1 MQLTIHRGTHE
12 IGGNCVEVR
21 TAATRIVLDAGL
33 PLVGPDRQPFDARA
47 ARRKT
52 TAELLR
58 EGVLPRVA
66 GLCDDGPPPDAL
78 LLSHAHLDHSGL
90 LPYVRPEVPV
100 VLTRG
105 TSKMLLAA
113 SIFAGQPGLPRERA
127 RLCTPGQP
135 FAIGD
140 IRITPHAVDHSTFD
154 CVAFLIEG
162 DGQRL
167 LYSGDLR
174 LHGRKP
180 GMARRLV
187 AALADHPPDVLVLEG
202 TNLSPG
208 RESGPSEYELEEQI
222 AGLMRDAPGPVLAAF
237 SPLHVDRL
245 VTFYKAARGAGRTFV
260 VDPYA
265 AFVMHLVS
273 GQCRIP
279 RPTAAAGIR
288 VYYNRHFEDTWQR
301 RNLGKVHRLFEP
313 DRLALA
319 GVLDRP
325 REHVLVF
332 RPSMLELDFAGRLP
346 AGSRCLYS
354 YWDGY
359 LEQPAWESVQAAVAQ
374 AGGDFQECH
383 TSGHL
388 HADDLVA
395 LVQAIRPR
403 TVVPIHTFVPERFRD
418 LLANVVLLEDGQAWS
433 PTERAAGNPG
443 AES

>member
-21 TAATRIVLDAGL
+21 TASTRIILDAGL

-47 ARRKT
+47 ARHKSA
-52 TAELLR
+52 AELLR
-58 EGVLPRVA
+58 EGVLPRVP
-66 GLCDDGPPPDAL
+66 GLFDDGPPPDAL

-90 LPYVRPEVPV
+90 LPHVRPEIPIF
-100 VLTRG
+100 LTKG

-113 SIFAGQPGLPRERA
+113 SIFAGQRGLPRDRA

-135 FAIGD
+135 FTVGD
-140 IRITPHAVDHSTFD
+140 IRITAHAVDHSTFD

-180 GMARRLV
+180 GVARRLI
-187 AALADHPPDVLVLEG
+187 AALSDQPPDVLVLEG

-208 RESGPSEYELEEQI
+208 REPGPSEYELEGRI
-222 AGLMRDAPGPVLAAF
+222 TGLMLDAPGLVLAAF

-245 VTFYKAARGAGRTFV
+245 VTFYKAARALGRAFV

-279 RPTAAAGIR
+279 RPTAAAGCR
-288 VYYNRHFEDTWQR
+288 VYYNRYFEDTWQR
-301 RNLGKVHRLFEP
+301 RNLRKVHRLFEP
-313 DRLALA
+313 DRLPLD
-319 GVLDRP
+319 GVLARP

-332 RPSMLELDFAGRLP
+332 RPSMLEPDFAGRLP
-346 AGSRCLYS
+346 DGCRCLYS
-354 YWDGY
+354 FWDGY
-359 LEQPAWESVQAAVAQ
+359 LGQPAWEAVRAEAVR
-374 AGGDFQECH
+374 AGGDFHECH

-388 HADDLVA
+388 HAKDLVGLVRA
-395 LVQAIRPR
+395 LRPGA
-403 TVVPIHTFVPERFRD
+403 VVPIHTFAPDRFREMLGNAI
-418 LLANVVLLEDGQAWS
+418 LLADGQAWS
-433 PTERAAGNPG
+433 LGDEVRPQRPIR
-443 AES
+443 